1 MVKVK
6 LRESIQSFDAQFYLA
21 WFVVLYYVIVK
32 KKAIHKVLWLVFE
45 WARKFQMPAA
55 RRVPQPKPV

>member
-45 WARKFQMPAA
+45 WARKF
-55 RRVPQPKPV
+55 